1 MNAIEHA
8 AVRPWSAAWPR
19 LAVLVLAVTAVT
31 YLWLSRLLFLDDAFI
46 HLRIAHGLLAHGF
59 YSFNGD
65 RPAYCSSSPLFTGL
79 LALFSFVYSGDYLPK
94 IVDVVVYG
102 GLFAMLARR
111 LVAVR
116 TAVAQWLSL
125 AFLAAAASPLAM
137 RWLTDGMETG
147 LSGLVAV
154 LLGAAAYEVYCES
167 LRPGIARL
175 VAYGVLA
182 GLAVTLRIEFCFLVA
197 MIGVASLT
205 AYRRVGFSA
214 SAIALG
220 TGAALGLGAIYATL
234 GSLLPDT
241 AIAKAHALAAFTPL
255 EAAIITFGDVLKGHA
270 AASSFGVLMVVAGG
284 VSALLAARS
293 ARNRSFVI
301 VLNSGFLLLLALI
314 AWRQQAIQG
323 YRYFVFIEFFLLTF
337 NIAVLDRPS
346 ANSDVSA
353 VVAASRQSSPRLA
366 VLAGIVGLAFIGWQA
381 FDLSRLYTITA
392 GRSASLEKFETVDLH
407 DLYGSYGIAWD
418 VGMIGYF
425 SRATILD
432 GNGLV
437 NGREVARM
445 APAERL
451 RSFVTE
457 HPIRF
462 VFVGDSQIAAL
473 HDVLDVS
480 GWRARET
487 FDFPNFSGRPDR
499 HYLLVRPEPAD
510 R

>member
-1 MNAIEHA
+1 MNAVEHA

-19 LAVLVLAVTAVT
+19 FAVLVLAITAVT
-31 YLWLSRLLFLDDAFI
+31 YLWMSRLLFLDDAFI

-65 RPAYCSSSPLFTGL
+65 RPAYCSSSPLFTAV
-79 LALFSFVYSGDYLPK
+79 LAFLSWVYSGDYLPK
-94 IVDVVVYG
+94 IVDVIVYG
-102 GLFAMLARR
+102 GLFAALARR

-116 TAVAQWLSL
+116 TASAQWLSL
-125 AFLAAAASPLAM
+125 AFLVAATSPLAM

-154 LLGAAAYEVYCES
+154 LLGAIAFDVYREAP
-167 LRPGIARL
+167 RPGIARL
-175 VAYGVLA
+175 VAYGVFA

-214 SAIALG
+214 LAIALG
-220 TGAALGLGAIYATL
+220 TGAALGLVAIYATF

-255 EAAIITFGDVLKGHA
+255 QAAMITFGDVLKGHA
-270 AASSFGVLMVVAGG
+270 AASSFGVLMLVAGG
-284 VSALLAARS
+284 ISAVQAARHG
-293 ARNRSFVI
+293 RNRLFVI
-301 VLNSGFLLLLALI
+301 VLNAGFILLLALI
-314 AWRQQAIQG
+314 VWREQAIQG
-323 YRYFVFIEFFLLTF
+323 YRYFVFIEFFLLAF
-337 NIAVLDRPS
+337 NIAVLDETG
-346 ANSDVSA
+346 ANADA
-353 VVAASRQSSPRLA
+353 PASVTESPRSSPRVA
-366 VLAGIVGLAFIGWQA
+366 VLAGIIGLVFIGWQA
-381 FDLSRLYTITA
+381 FDLSRLDTITA
-392 GRSASLEKFETVDLH
+392 GRSASFEKFETTDLH
-407 DLYGSYGIAWD
+407 GLYGSYGIAWD

-425 SRATILD
+425 SHATILD
-432 GNGLV
+432 ANGLV

-451 RSFVTE
+451 RSFVAE

-462 VFVGDSQIAAL
+462 VFVGDGQLAAL
-473 HDVLDVS
+473 HEVLDVS
-480 GWRARET
+480 GWRALET

-499 HYLLVRPEPAD
+499 HYLLVRPE